1 MKKVVI
7 LGSTGSIGVQALEVI
22 SKNMTKYKV
31 IGLAAGNNT
40 ELLLKQIEEFKPK
53 VVAALD
59 EEGLKAISEK
69 HKGIDFNV
77 GQEGI
82 KKLAVLKEAD
92 IVINGIMGVAGLA
105 PTYEALRHGKKIAF
119 ANKETLVSGGNLIM
133 DAKKRYG
140 GDLIPVDSEHCAIFQ
155 CMYGSDKYELSKV
168 YITGSG
174 GPFLDVDKKAL
185 RDATPEQAIA
195 HPIWSMGKKISV
207 DSATLMN
214 KGLEVIEAKWLF
226 DLEPE
231 QIEVLIHPE
240 GLVHSMVEFID
251 GQIIANLG
259 VADMKIP
266 IAFALSYP
274 ARNKNMFGRV
284 NFLKEGSS
292 LTFRSPDLNK
302 FGCLKIALDALDMG
316 SSYPAFLN
324 RANEILVQEFL
335 NGNIYF
341 TQIGEFLEKLIDAY
355 RPVRCHNIMD
365 VINVGTVAERAT
377 QTFLKEAESQ
387 GILR

>member
-1 MKKVVI
+1 
-7 LGSTGSIGVQALEVI
+7 
-22 SKNMTKYKV
+22 
-31 IGLAAGNNT
+31 
-40 ELLLKQIEEFKPK
+40 
-53 VVAALD
+53 
-59 EEGLKAISEK
+59 
-69 HKGIDFNV
+69 
-77 GQEGI
+77 
-82 KKLAVLKEAD
+82 
-92 IVINGIMGVAGLA
+92 
-105 PTYEALRHGKKIAF
+105 
-119 ANKETLVSGGNLIM
+119 
-133 DAKKRYG
+133 
-140 GDLIPVDSEHCAIFQ
+140 
-155 CMYGSDKYELSKV
+155 
-168 YITGSG
+168 
-174 GPFLDVDKKAL
+174 
-185 RDATPEQAIA
+185 
-195 HPIWSMGKKISV
+195 MGKKISV

-214 KGLEVIEAKWLF
+214 KGLEIIEAKWLF

>member
-1 MKKVVI
+1 
-7 LGSTGSIGVQALEVI
+7 
-22 SKNMTKYKV
+22 
-31 IGLAAGNNT
+31 
-40 ELLLKQIEEFKPK
+40 
-53 VVAALD
+53 
-59 EEGLKAISEK
+59 
-69 HKGIDFNV
+69 
-77 GQEGI
+77 
-82 KKLAVLKEAD
+82 
-92 IVINGIMGVAGLA
+92 
-105 PTYEALRHGKKIAF
+105 
-119 ANKETLVSGGNLIM
+119 
-133 DAKKRYG
+133 
-140 GDLIPVDSEHCAIFQ
+140 
-155 CMYGSDKYELSKV
+155 
-168 YITGSG
+168 
-174 GPFLDVDKKAL
+174 
-185 RDATPEQAIA
+185 
-195 HPIWSMGKKISV
+195 
-207 DSATLMN
+207 MN
-214 KGLEVIEAKWLF
+214 KGLEIIEAKWLF